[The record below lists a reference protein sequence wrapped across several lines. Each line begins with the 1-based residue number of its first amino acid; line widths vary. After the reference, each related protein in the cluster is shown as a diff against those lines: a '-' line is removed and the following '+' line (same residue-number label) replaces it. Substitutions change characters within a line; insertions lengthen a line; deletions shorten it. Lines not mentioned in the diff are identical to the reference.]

1 MKRWRWLV
9 VGVLGL
15 SLHSQAQ
22 TPRHYALEVLI
33 FSRPN
38 LVSLQDE
45 AWPSEAPAVPM
56 SLNLVSAARSG
67 YDNLVLLPARRRTL
81 SDAAYQIRM
90 RMNGSILFHERWIH
104 PLTPNQ
110 ATNPWLRVEGEGR
123 DGGRLSGFLRWSIDR
138 FIEVDADLRLAFTDP
153 LTQEQ
158 RVFQIT
164 EFRKLSSK
172 DIHYLDHP
180 AFGMIIQADPIEGPD
195 G

>member
-1 MKRWRWLV
+1 MKHWHWLAI
-9 VGVLGL
+9 GLIGL
-15 SLHSQAQ
+15 SLHSHAQ
-22 TPRHYALEVLI
+22 SPRYYALEVLI

-38 LVSLQDE
+38 LVALQDE
-45 AWPSEAPAVPM
+45 AWPSEAPAAPM
-56 SLNLVSAARSG
+56 SLNLVSAAQAG
-67 YDNLVLLPARRRTL
+67 YDNLVLLPTSRKTL

-110 ATNPWLRVEGEGR
+110 AANPWFRVEGEGR
-123 DGGRLSGFLRWSIDR
+123 DGGRLTGFLRWSIDR

-153 LTQEQ
+153 LTQKL
-158 RVFQIT
+158 RVFQIA

-180 AFGMIIQADPIEGPD
+180 AFGMIIQADPIDAPNG
-195 G
+195 